1 MFIYIFLLNLIY
13 FISIPFILLK
23 FNGREK
29 KERIGKITIDFDNVI
44 WVHAA
49 SVGEVNAI
57 KPLLTKL
64 LTLYPNRNFII
75 TTMTRTGQEA
85 AKKISPKLVTIF
97 LPLDFPIPMWRAFRK
112 LKPQMIILV
121 ETELWP
127 NMLFQAKI
135 RNIPVCI
142 VNGRIS
148 DKSFKTYRKMKIFW
162 KSLFK
167 AIQLVNAQ
175 SQEDKDKFEALGFK
189 NVVNTNNLKFC
200 VEYPVHDKENLKK
213 KLGFSEEDFIIVWGS
228 SRPGEEK
235 LLAKIYP
242 QIIEKIPNLKLVVA
256 PRHLSRIVEVKD
268 IFKKYSPSFYSSM
281 EESKITLIDEM
292 GILILYYCIADISIV
307 GGSFYDFGG
316 HNPLEPAFYGSP
328 IIIGKYHSS
337 CHDSVVKLLT
347 NNAVI
352 VSDRKQIGK
361 DILDLFLN
369 PKKAEEIGEK
379 AKETVENN
387 SNSLEKNLAILKD
400 CFKE

>member
-13 FISIPFILLK
+13 VISVPFILLK

-29 KERIGKITIDFDNVI
+29 KERIGKITIDFDSVI

-75 TTMTRTGQEA
+75 STMTRTGQKEA
-85 AKKISPKLVTIF
+85 QKISPKLVTIF
-97 LPLDFPIPMWRAFRK
+97 LPIDFPIPMWRAFRK
-112 LKPQMIILV
+112 LKPEMIILV

-127 NMLFQAKI
+127 NMLFQAKN

-148 DKSFKTYRKMKIFW
+148 DKSFKTYKKMNFFW

-167 AIQLVNAQ
+167 AIKLVNAQ
-175 SQEDKDKFEALGFK
+175 SQEDKEKFEVLGFN

-200 VEYPVHDKENLKK
+200 VDYPLHNKENLKK
-213 KLGFSEEDFIIVWGS
+213 KLGFNDEDFIIVWGS

-235 LLAKIYP
+235 LLEKIYP
-242 QIIEKIPNLKLVVA
+242 QIQEKIPNLKLVVA
-256 PRHLSRIVEVKD
+256 PRHLSRIVEVKE
-268 IFKKYSPSFYSSM
+268 IFKQHSPSFYSSI

-328 IIIGKYHSS
+328 TIIGKYNSS
-337 CHDSVVKLLT
+337 CRDSVVKLLT
-347 NNAVI
+347 NNAII
-352 VSDRKQIGK
+352 VSDRKQIAK

-387 SNSLEKNLAILKD
+387 SNSLGKNIAILKD
-400 CFKE
+400 YITE